1 MIRIGVLVGAK
12 GRGSN
17 LMAILNAINDGI
29 VTGQVAVV
37 IGSLKGAPALDA
49 ATAAGI
55 ETVVV
60 GTANRTDDEYA
71 EVLLRVITKRD
82 IDLIVLAGYMRRL
95 PDALTS
101 RFAGRIINI
110 HPSLL
115 PDFGGHGMYGR
126 NVHQAVKAAG
136 VTETGCTVH
145 VVDNEY
151 DHGPVVAQRRVIVN
165 ADDTVDDIATR
176 VLGAEHSLLVDVI
189 AEICSGQRS
198 LPLAQQQR

>member
-17 LMAILNAINDGI
+17 LMAIMNAITDG
-29 VTGQVAVV
+29 TLSGQVAVV
-37 IGSLKGAPALDA
+37 IGSLKGAPALEVA
-49 ATAAGI
+49 SNAGV

-60 GTANRTDDEYA
+60 GTANRTDDEYGA
-71 EVLLRVITKRD
+71 VLLRAITKRD
-82 IDLIVLAGYMRRL
+82 VDLIVLAGYMRRL

-101 RFAGRIINI
+101 AYAGRIINI

-115 PDFGGHGMYGR
+115 PAFGGHGMYGR
-126 NVHQAVKAAG
+126 KVHEAVRNAG
-136 VTETGCTVH
+136 VSESGCTVH

-151 DHGPVVAQRRVIVN
+151 DHGPVVAQRRVDVHPE
-165 ADDTVDDIATR
+165 DSVDDIAER

-189 AEICSGQRS
+189 ADICNGQRT
-198 LPLAQQQR
+198 LPLV

>member
-17 LMAILNAINDGI
+17 LMAILKAIAAGSLR
-29 VTGQVAVV
+29 GEVAVV
-37 IGSLKGAPALDA
+37 IGSLKGAPALEA
-49 ATAAGI
+49 ASNAGV

-60 GTANRTDDEYA
+60 GTANRSDDEYGA
-71 EVLLRVITKRD
+71 ILLRAITKRD
-82 IDLIVLAGYMRRL
+82 VDLIVLAGYMRRL

-101 RFAGRIINI
+101 AYAGRIINI

-115 PDFGGHGMYGR
+115 PAFGGHGMYGR
-126 NVHQAVKAAG
+126 KVHEAVREAG
-136 VTETGCTVH
+136 VTESGCTVH

-151 DHGPVVAQRRVIVN
+151 DHGPVVAQRRVDVL
-165 ADDTVDDIATR
+165 AEDSADDIAAR

-189 AEICSGQRS
+189 ADICDGRRV
-198 LPLAQQQR
+198 LPLG

>member
-17 LMAILNAINDGI
+17 LMAILKAIAAG
-29 VTGQVAVV
+29 TLRGQVAVV
-37 IGSLKGAPALDA
+37 IGSLKGAPALEA
-49 ATAAGI
+49 ASNAGV

-60 GTANRTDDEYA
+60 GTANRSDDEYGA
-71 EVLLRVITKRD
+71 ILLRAITKRD
-82 IDLIVLAGYMRRL
+82 VDLIVLAGYMRRL

-101 RFAGRIINI
+101 AYAGRIINI

-115 PDFGGHGMYGR
+115 PAFGGHGMYGR
-126 NVHQAVKAAG
+126 KVHEAVREAG
-136 VTETGCTVH
+136 VTESGCTVH

-151 DHGPVVAQRRVIVN
+151 DHGPVVAQRRVDVL
-165 ADDTVDDIATR
+165 AEDSVDDIAAR

-189 AEICSGQRS
+189 ADICDGRRV
-198 LPLAQQQR
+198 LPLG

>member
-17 LMAILNAINDGI
+17 LMAIMNAITDG
-29 VTGQVAVV
+29 TLSGQVAVV
-37 IGSLKGAPALDA
+37 IGSLKGAPALEVA
-49 ATAAGI
+49 SNAGV

-60 GTANRTDDEYA
+60 GTANRTDDEYGA
-71 EVLLRVITKRD
+71 VLLRAITKRD
-82 IDLIVLAGYMRRL
+82 VDLIVLAGYMRRL

-101 RFAGRIINI
+101 AYAGRIINI

-115 PDFGGHGMYGR
+115 PAFGGHGMYGR
-126 NVHQAVKAAG
+126 KVHEAVRNAG
-136 VTETGCTVH
+136 VSESGCTVH

-151 DHGPVVAQRRVIVN
+151 DHGPVIAQRRVDVHPE
-165 ADDTVDDIATR
+165 DSVDDIAER

-189 AEICSGQRS
+189 ADICNGQRT
-198 LPLAQQQR
+198 LPLV